1 MAKLY
6 NKKTGRE
13 VEVAPDQMKAM
24 VDSKAFTTEKPE
36 AKATPVAKKEA

>member
-24 VDSKAFTTEKPE
+24 LDSKAFATEKLEP
-36 AKATPVAKKEA
+36 KATQVAKKEA